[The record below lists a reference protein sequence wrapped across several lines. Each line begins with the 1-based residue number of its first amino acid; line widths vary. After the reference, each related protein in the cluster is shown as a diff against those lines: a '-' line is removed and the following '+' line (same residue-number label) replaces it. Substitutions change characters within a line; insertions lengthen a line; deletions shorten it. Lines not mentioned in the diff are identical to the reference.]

1 MRVQPAAAT
10 RSRRPTSGTSSRR
23 TGTDLPDGEFGG
35 GLPRRTTLSLLLD
48 VSLLAPDQSVKDT
61 ANKLLKMMETDGGG
75 GGGGSAPPFVTF
87 RWGSMSLPKSVPV
100 SLTIQYVLF
109 HPNGEPIRATVD
121 IELAQA
127 EKADTASGA
136 GTSQGQNPTT
146 RAISGL
152 RVHRVRDGD
161 SLPSIAYDAYG
172 DPTRWR
178 ADRRGQRHRQP
189 AAACAAA
196 RSSRSRGS
204 TECPAHSKDHVALY
218 TIMLDG
224 AEHRPQE
231 QRDRIKEIRVVNNLR
246 LPDVCTIT
254 SRIPKADGID
264 THPFDDRQGSSRS
277 GSAPR
282 RSRRPRRCSRATSSR
297 SSRRSARAASA

>member
-1 MRVQPAAAT
+1 MPIPQGFQRAQLEIDGAEPIPCAFNPQSYTVT
-10 RSRRPTSGTSSRR
+10 KTNVWNFKPT
-23 TGTDLPDGEFGG
+23 TGVDLPDGEFGG

-87 RWGSMSLPKSVPV
+87 TWGSMNLPKAVPV

-121 IELAQA
+121 MELAQA

-136 GTSQGQNPTT
+136 GTNAGQNPTT
-146 RAISGL
+146 RSMSGL

-172 DPTRWR
+172 DATRWR
-178 ADRRGQRHRQP
+178 PIAEANGIDNPLSLRRG
-189 AAACAAA
+189 A
-196 RSSRSRGS
+196 
-204 TECPAHSKDHVALY
+204 EL
-218 TIMLDG
+218 TIPRLD
-224 AEHRPQE
+224 
-231 QRDRIKEIRVVNNLR
+231 
-246 LPDVCTIT
+246 
-254 SRIPKADGID
+254 
-264 THPFDDRQGSSRS
+264 
-277 GSAPR
+277 
-282 RSRRPRRCSRATSSR
+282 
-297 SSRRSARAASA
+297 